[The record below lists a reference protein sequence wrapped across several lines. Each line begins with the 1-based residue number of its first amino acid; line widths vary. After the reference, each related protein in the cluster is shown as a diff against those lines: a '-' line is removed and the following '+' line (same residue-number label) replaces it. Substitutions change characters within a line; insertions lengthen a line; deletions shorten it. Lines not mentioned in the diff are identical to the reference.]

1 MRLPRP
7 SLLRT
12 ATLATALAVALPVAA
27 LSAATVAAPAAA
39 ETAETD
45 EPTVV
50 LSEDFE
56 GGEIPA
62 GWNPVDGQW
71 SVSDGRLV
79 GVSTSSSQLSRITFG
94 PHLRNFRVEV
104 TARFEQVANAAR
116 WTAVGMDIAPDGSTP
131 WWIATMRSG
140 TTAANGLEFAQ
151 RTTSDGWN
159 VTNTAAAPHAAG
171 TGRDVRIAVEVHGS
185 RATWIFDGQEVM
197 RTSAL
202 QRSEG
207 GVLGLIVNGSTVS
220 FDDLVV
226 TELEEEPVI
235 RPVGPGSTPAVVAH
249 RGYSSVAPEN
259 TLAAVESA
267 LRSGADYVEV
277 DVASSA
283 DGVPIILHDNTL
295 DRTTDGTGA
304 LPSVTSDYI
313 EGLDAG
319 SWFST
324 AFTGQPVPTL
334 LDVLALMKGRAP
346 VLLLEVKGPET
357 HAELEV
363 IVGQLRE
370 QGLIEQTL
378 LQSFDVQVLRDV
390 RAIEPE
396 LRLGLLRS
404 SLDADPVATARD
416 LGVVSYNPSWTALQT
431 STDVIADLHEA
442 EIAVMPYTID
452 DPAQWAILRDLGVDG
467 VITNKPGELVGWNAR
482 HVQTVPDEPTVA
494 FAAPADGAT
503 LTRGDV
509 LVPAVTSER
518 AESIALTLDGAEVAE
533 GAAIA
538 VDTLAAG
545 EHTLE
550 VTATGVSGTATAT
563 TTVTVQPSA
572 AGLVRLAT
580 GPDVGRALR
589 DQLLRAIDRSDWIR
603 VASIAEAGVGGEQL
617 PAELA
622 ALIAADAR
630 AL

>member
-1 MRLPRP
+1 MRLPRL
-7 SLLRT
+7 SVLL
-12 ATLATALAVALPVAA
+12 AAALPVAA
-27 LSAATVAAPAAA
+27 LSAALVAVPAAA
-39 ETAETD
+39 ESEPD
-45 EPTVV
+45 EPAVV
-50 LSEDFE
+50 LTEDFS
-56 GGEIPA
+56 GGAIPA
-62 GWNPVDGQW
+62 GWNAVEGQW
-71 SVSDGRLV
+71 SVSNGRLI
-79 GVSTSSSQLSRITFG
+79 GVSTSANQLSRITFG
-94 PHLRNFRVEV
+94 PHLRNYRVEV
-104 TARFEQVANAAR
+104 TARFEQVINAAR
-116 WTAVGMDIAPDGSTP
+116 WTAVGLDIAPNGATP

-140 TTAANGLEFAQ
+140 STASNGLEFAQ
-151 RTTSDGWN
+151 RTTSDAWN

-171 TGRDVRIAVEVHGS
+171 TGRDVRVAVEVRGS

-202 QRSEG
+202 QRSEQ
-207 GVLGLIVNGSTVS
+207 GVLGLLANGGTVS
-220 FDDLVV
+220 FDDVVV

-235 RPVGPGSTPAVVAH
+235 RPVGPASTPAVVAH
-249 RGYSSVAPEN
+249 RGYSAVAPEN

-319 SWFST
+319 TWFST
-324 AFTGQPVPTL
+324 AFSGQPVPTL
-334 LDVLALMKGRAP
+334 LDVLALVKGRAP

-357 HAELEV
+357 RAELEV
-363 IVGQLRE
+363 IVGQLRDE
-370 QGLIEQTL
+370 GLIEQTL
-378 LQSFDVQVLRDV
+378 LQSFDVNVLRDV

-404 SLDADPVATARD
+404 SIDADPVAVARD
-416 LGVVSYNPSWTALQT
+416 LGVVAYNPAWTALQNR
-431 STDVIADLHEA
+431 TDVIDDLHAA

-452 DPAQWAILRDLGVDG
+452 DASQWEILRDLGVDG
-467 VITNKPGELVGWNAR
+467 IITNRPGALVGWNER

-494 FAAPADGAT
+494 FAAPADGAA

-509 LVPAVTSER
+509 LVPAVTSDR
-518 AESIALTLDGAEVAE
+518 AESIVITLDGDEVAE

-545 EHTLE
+545 AHTLE
-550 VTATGVSGTATAT
+550 VTATGVNGTATASV
-563 TTVTVQPSA
+563 TVTVTPSP

-580 GPDVGRALR
+580 GPDVVRSLR

-603 VASIAEAGVGGEQL
+603 VAAIAEDGVLGQQL

-622 ALIAADAR
+622 ELIAADAR
-630 AL
+630 ALQG